1 MKMNGILFNG
11 WMQAVYGSNSGIINS
26 RVCSKSVLFYFQQ
39 FNSMFSITL
48 YVSYIRL
55 GNECITVDNGYT
67 WVCNYL
73 NKVLVLITSI
83 VYAQKSFTINNRK
96 QHYESIK
103 HDKRK
108 R

>member
-73 NKVLVLITSI
+73 HKMLVLITSI
-83 VYAQKSFTINNRK
+83 V
-96 QHYESIK
+96 
-103 HDKRK
+103 
-108 R
+108 